1 MFNQNIYNY
10 FDIVGIESTFSQTVE
25 QNEVTQVVVVSSEV
39 FGSLVN
45 ESKTCHLKPTN
56 ITPVDSVIKQ
66 STHQFYMKSFYVSVC
81 LPCIEEKS
89 YVR

>member
-45 ESKTCHLKPTN
+45 E
-56 ITPVDSVIKQ
+56 
-66 STHQFYMKSFYVSVC
+66 
-81 LPCIEEKS
+81 
-89 YVR
+89 